1 MPNTAPFTEEQRD
14 CLQELTNVAMGAA
27 GESLAAFTKTF
38 VNLSIPVVRAFHPS
52 KISTGLAHVETGE
65 NVSAVVQPFLLSG
78 HECFALVVITES
90 SFTDLAQFTE
100 RWVDNEAVAGELLAD
115 LARTLNDTCLSGMSE
130 MMDMVLD
137 VEPPDVIAL
146 NIALEQ
152 LQLQDIAGW
161 DSAISIEINYHLED
175 HPFNC
180 DLLLLFPDQ
189 SVDDIRMILDSMI
202 NI

>member
-1 MPNTAPFTEEQRD
+1 MPYTAPFTEEQRD

-38 VNLSIPVVRAFHPS
+38 VNLSIPVVRAFLPS
-52 KISTGLAHVETGE
+52 EISAGLARVKTGE

-90 SFTDLAQFTE
+90 SFTDLAQFTG
-100 RWVDNEAVAGELLAD
+100 RWVDNEVVAGELLAD
-115 LARTLNDTCLSGMSE
+115 LARTLNSTCLNGMSE
-130 MMDMVLD
+130 MMDMALD
-137 VEPPDVIAL
+137 LESPDVIAL

-189 SVDDIRMILDSMI
+189 AVDDIRMILDSMI
-202 NI
+202 NV

>member
-1 MPNTAPFTEEQRD
+1 MPYTAPFTEEQRD

-38 VNLSIPVVRAFHPS
+38 VNLSIPVIRAFHPS
-52 KISTGLAHVETGE
+52 EIAAGLAHVKTGE

-78 HECFALVVITES
+78 PECFALVVITES

-100 RWVDNEAVAGELLAD
+100 RWVDNEVVAGELLTD
-115 LARTLNDTCLSGMSE
+115 LARTLNSTCLSGMSE
-130 MMDMVLD
+130 MMDMALD
-137 VEPPDVIAL
+137 LEQPDVIAL

-152 LQLQDIAGW
+152 LRLQDVAGW
-161 DSAISIEINYHLED
+161 DSAISIEINYHLEE

-189 SVDDIRMILDSMI
+189 AVDDISMILDSMI

>member
-52 KISTGLAHVETGE
+52 KISKGLAHVETGE
-65 NVSAVVQPFLLSG
+65 NVSAVVQPFSLSE
-78 HECFALVVITES
+78 HECFALVVITEN
-90 SFTDLAQFTE
+90 SFSDLAQFTG
-100 RWVDNEAVAGELLAD
+100 RWVDNETVAGELLGD

-130 MMDMVLD
+130 MMDMTLD
-137 VEPPDVIAL
+137 VEQPDVIAL
-146 NIALEQ
+146 NIALDQ
-152 LQLQDIAGW
+152 LRLQDIAGW

-189 SVDDIRMILDSMI
+189 ALDDIRMILDGMI